1 MGELVV
7 KVITY
12 GEYKL
17 ETLNNLHAAVRSATK
32 DDPFFATFE
41 KQHNLKAEKK
51 IFFARGLFIFLTIDT
66 ALVLIF
72 IFFRLI
78 QSISV
83 FSFSII
89 YNIVFAKAF

>member
-1 MGELVV
+1 MGELVA

-17 ETLNNLHAAVRSATK
+17 ETLNNLHAAVKSATK

-51 IFFARGLFIFLTIDT
+51 SFLHEGSLFF
-66 ALVLIF
+66 
-72 IFFRLI
+72 
-78 QSISV
+78 
-83 FSFSII
+83 
-89 YNIVFAKAF
+89 